1 MAANN
6 NQERKKNRGS
16 KKFSIICCCISVG
29 VVILLFL
36 SCCFVHKYFVCHLQT
51 DEVFDTSH
59 GLKFDEKL
67 MAQIDSLDGN
77 GNYQDTVA
85 LKQEVRQLKRL
96 TKYVIDR
103 ESNYQMEI
111 DLIID
116 KYSQWT
122 GYWLSIIGCVLTLFT
137 LLLAL
142 LNYRSNDD
150 NTKKIDKA
158 VEDCKCEMDGIKK
171 RYDDFVHSIQRS
183 VDDNAEKSKNA
194 VEGCKKAI
202 EKMGCEYDK
211 LVHDMNLSVYQ
222 NKLSCISACLS
233 SFPDAFSLTPNDE
246 RQRFIR
252 MFLRMLNE
260 EYSDFTYDFERL
272 KNCLN
277 CKREIGKKTDLRKE
291 IGYVYLV
298 WCDIS
303 IAVNHAMYDFTRP
316 EQNMAFDG
324 LKEVLS
330 TVITD
335 YHDRKI
341 NDENIVGTMHT
352 VLDAINKLLGVL

>member
-171 RYDDFVHSIQRS
+171 RYDDFVH
-183 VDDNAEKSKNA
+183 
-194 VEGCKKAI
+194 
-202 EKMGCEYDK
+202 
-211 LVHDMNLSVYQ
+211 DMNLSVYQ

-277 CKREIGKKTDLRKE
+277 CKCEIGKKTDLRKE

-316 EQNMAFDG
+316 EQNMAFDE

>member
-171 RYDDFVHSIQRS
+171 RYDDFVH
-183 VDDNAEKSKNA
+183 
-194 VEGCKKAI
+194 
-202 EKMGCEYDK
+202 
-211 LVHDMNLSVYQ
+211 DMNLSVYQ

-303 IAVNHAMYDFTRP
+303 IAVNHAMYDFTKP
-316 EQNMAFDG
+316 EQNMAFDE

-341 NDENIVGTMHT
+341 NDENIVDTMHA
-352 VLDAINKLLGVL
+352 VLGAINKLLGVL